1 MPQDLINTT
10 MGNLDALLPKSNR
23 FPKPAPAF
31 SSGLRFKQALMPSP
45 VGIVYSSEI
54 HRLSGLS
61 PKYENRFSLVMG
73 LTFAYGLAKKLL
85 KIPPLEWCP
94 SKEMELLT
102 QFHSE
107 DYIKALQLLDSFY
120 TLDDEPNI
128 PDDISEHLNGFGLS
142 YDCNGFR
149 GVYGY
154 ALSAVRGTLAAVDSL
169 VDSQCKIAINW
180 AGGWHHAKRS
190 EASGFCY
197 LNDIVLG
204 AQRLLSSPKFS
215 SGPLLY
221 IDLDLHH
228 GDGVEEAFAYTS
240 RVVTFSVHHGT
251 RGFFPG
257 SGVPDVITGD
267 YFRGARGGQFS
278 CFNLPLAEGADDHLW
293 WSAVE
298 PVLVS
303 LHQSTKP
310 IAVFIQCGADALST
324 DPHRIFNLSASL
336 TSNQSAYVSALKLVL
351 SWGLPTLVLGG
362 GGYHLA
368 DTARLWL
375 ILTAVA
381 ISCGTGEEIFLEQD
395 IPDHSN
401 LSSFGPDFTLDVR
414 PSMLLNRNSSEAV
427 SQAVDRLLRQID
439 DYCAFNRV

>member
-1 MPQDLINTT
+1 MLAFWV
-10 MGNLDALLPKSNR
+10 ALNR
-23 FPKPAPAF
+23 
-31 SSGLRFKQALMPSP
+31 SCNSGVKCSPRMPSP